1 MDQLEKMIE
10 DFQKQILDLPKS
22 SEKEESDFSSLEND
36 LQNKLVQ
43 KAKEELQIEI
53 TKAKIKG
60 LKTSLM

>member
-10 DFQKQILDLPKS
+10 DFQKQILDIPKS